1 MKPQKSNNTVATI
14 IQVYAIYNAV
24 GGLILAFSVG
34 EDARIFVFL
43 LVLLASFLLYAFG
56 EVIRLLHAIMLN
68 TSKPGENEGFDP
80 VSMPIQDESVIYFCK
95 SCEDA
100 YSGKPNTVRYCPE
113 CKRALQE
120 TAVPRGTWRGMSD
133 SEKEDLKKRWSAE

>member
-1 MKPQKSNNTVATI
+1 MKPSKSNNTVAAI
-14 IQVYAIYNAV
+14 LQGYAIVNALA
-24 GGLILAFSVG
+24 GLILAFAI
-34 EDARIFVFL
+34 EDFGILVFL
-43 LVLLASFLLYAFG
+43 LTLLASFLLYAFG
-56 EVIRLLHAIMLN
+56 EVIRLLHVIMLN
-68 TSKPGENEGFDP
+68 TSKPDENEGFDP

-95 SCEDA
+95 SCADA
-100 YSGKPNTVRYCPE
+100 YSGAPNAVRYCPE

>member
-1 MKPQKSNNTVATI
+1 MKPSKSHNTVAAI
-14 IQVYAIYNAV
+14 LQGYAIVNALA
-24 GGLILAFSVG
+24 GLILAFVIEDVG
-34 EDARIFVFL
+34 ILVFL
-43 LVLLASFLLYAFG
+43 LTLLASFLLYAFG
-56 EVIRLLHAIMLN
+56 EVIQLLHAIMLN
-68 TSKPGENEGFDP
+68 TSKPGENEGCDP
-80 VSMPIQDESVIYFCK
+80 ANKPIQDESVIYFCK
-95 SCEDA
+95 NCADA